1 MTFFAGNGVNLGLH
15 ANAHVNYKKMESR
28 MSERKGDRRKA
39 RRSKPATGPGDS
51 GWQAQKSAATR
62 EQIVD
67 AAIRCIVELGYSR
80 TTTMKIAEEA
90 GLSRGA
96 TLHHFPSKMDII
108 RAAVDYLHEKRLQA
122 FRRSISQ
129 MPQNADIVRLAVE
142 SYWAHV
148 NHPIYVAFFELSVAA
163 RTDPELRK
171 ILRPAQLAFD
181 QEWYVTARDLFPEWQ
196 SDTEAFDLALNLTQQ
211 LMEGMAISFLT
222 HARADDKQQLLDY
235 LERKLRELKPS
246 AEQS

>member
-1 MTFFAGNGVNLGLH
+1 MN
-15 ANAHVNYKKMESR
+15 KS
-28 MSERKGDRRKA
+28 KA
-39 RRSKPATGPGDS
+39 KTKPARKIDQPSGPGDS
-51 GWQAQKSAATR
+51 GWQAKKSAVTR
-62 EQIVD
+62 DQIIS
-67 AAIRCIVELGYSR
+67 AAIRCIVESSYSK
-80 TTTMKIAEEA
+80 TTTMKIAEKA

-122 FRRSISQ
+122 FRRSISEI
-129 MPQNADIVRLAVE
+129 PQNADMVHLAVN

-163 RTDPELRK
+163 RTDPELRE

-196 SDTEAFDLALNLTQQ
+196 SDPEAFDLALNLTQQ
-211 LMEGMAISFLT
+211 LMEGMAISYLT
-222 HARADDKQQLLDY
+222 HAREDNKQQLLDF
-235 LERKLRELKPS
+235 LEAKLRELKPS
-246 AEQS
+246 